1 MTKITKKVWGP
12 KTKLHIP
19 KDYEGMV
26 EDISLLIADG
36 DNPNRMTKEQHD
48 GTWSSLSEFG
58 WVYPLITD
66 IKGTFSDGEQ
76 RQYVALKHKEKYA
89 PVLRIPLDD
98 PRRRQLRQVLNKLK
112 GEHEP
117 KLDAL
122 EFKRILDAGL
132 DDELRT
138 MLAITEDEFDE
149 TLKLLEEP
157 PYTPGPGED
166 EDGEDK
172 EESGLVECPK
182 CNYQFNPEHF
192 KAEGIKIEDEPEDIG
207 AHIKEGKDR
216 GLEKEHT
223 VILDIAYKTE
233 PTDITERSISVAEA
247 FGVGI
252 DESIKFPVY
261 TGFEIS
267 YDPTD
272 LIYITGDSGSGKTTF
287 LNLIGEHEAERGRKV
302 VYFEK
307 TRIKNS
313 ETVIDGLGGNV
324 DEAMSLLSAAGL
336 SEAFLMLRK
345 YSELSDGQKYRYQ
358 LAKMLSKDADV
369 YLIDRV
375 GENLD
380 RIMAKVLAHNLQKWV
395 RRKNRMIVA
404 ASTHHDIITDF
415 NPNTLIYKG
424 FGEEAQIRYR
434 SAIPRDFSLLKKM
447 KITEGT
453 LEDFREL
460 ERFHYLGSK
469 KLIAINIFK
478 LMYEDKLIGV
488 ALYQS
493 PHITLRARN
502 QVLPRYRGSI
512 KYKSVTD
519 SINADI
525 VRLSRV
531 IIHPKFRG
539 VGLAVKLVK
548 ETLPKTGKKV
558 VEALAAMAKYNPFL
572 EKAGMKKV
580 GLVGLNESQKKVHKT
595 IEKLGG
601 IPAMMNSPTHRKDFI
616 ESLKEKQVKDLTD
629 ALMKNLKSLLG
640 QGYSGRHEGTRIIKD
655 LATGGLEALLGDL
668 IPTERVYLYWEN
680 PDL

>member
-1 MTKITKKVWGP
+1 MTKIAKTVWGS

-19 KDYEGMV
+19 EDYWGMV
-26 EDISLLIADG
+26 EDISLLVKDG
-36 DNPNRMTKEQHD
+36 DNPNRMTKEQHE
-48 GTWSSLSEFG
+48 GTWASLSEFG

-66 IKGTFSDGEQ
+66 KEGTFSDGEQ
-76 RQYVALKHKEKYA
+76 RQYIALRHNEKYA

-112 GEHEP
+112 GEHDP

-122 EFKRILDAGL
+122 EFKRLMDAGL

-138 MLAITEDEFDE
+138 MLAITEDEFDK
-149 TLKLLEEP
+149 TLQLLDEP
-157 PYTPGPGED
+157 PFTPGPGED
-166 EDGEDK
+166 ETDEDE

-182 CNYQFNPEHF
+182 CNHQFNPEHF
-192 KAEGIKIEDEPEDIG
+192 KAKGIKIEDESEDME
-207 AHIKEGKDR
+207 AHIREGKDR

-223 VILDIAYKTE
+223 VILDIVYKTE
-233 PTDITERSISVAEA
+233 PTEVTERSISVAEA
-247 FGVGI
+247 FGIGI

-261 TGFEIS
+261 TSFEIS

-287 LNLIGEHEAERGRKV
+287 LNLIGDHEAERGRKV
-302 VYFEK
+302 ISFEK
-307 TRIKNS
+307 TRVKND
-313 ETVIDGLGGNV
+313 ETVIDGLGGNA
-324 DEAMSLLSAAGL
+324 DEAMNLLSAAGL

-358 LAKMLSKDADV
+358 LAKMLSRDADV
-369 YLIDRV
+369 YLIDRI

-380 RIMAKVLAHNLQKWV
+380 RVMAKVLAYNIQKWA

-415 NPNTLIYKG
+415 NPNTLVYKG
-424 FGEEAQIRYR
+424 FAEEAQIRYR

-447 KITEGT
+447 NITEGT
-453 LEDFREL
+453 LEDFKQL
-460 ERFHYLGSK
+460 ERFHYLGAK

-478 LMYEDKLIGV
+478 LTYDDNLIGV
-488 ALYQS
+488 VLYQS

-502 QVLPRYRGSI
+502 QVLPRYKGSI

-519 SINADI
+519 SINKDI
-525 VRLSRV
+525 IRLSRI

-548 ETLPKTGKKV
+548 ETMPKTGKKV
-558 VEALAAMAKYNPFL
+558 VEVLAAMAKYNPFL
-572 EKAGMKKV
+572 EKAGMKKH
-580 GLVGLNESQKKVHKT
+580 GIVGLNDSQKKVHKT

-616 ESLKEKQVKDLTD
+616 ESLTEKQANALTD
-629 ALMKNLKSLLG
+629 ALTTNLKSLLG
-640 QGYSGRHEGTRIIKD
+640 QGYSGRHEGIRIIRD
-655 LATGGLEALLGDL
+655 VASGGLEALLGDL